1 MKRTIRRDGPH
12 TTEVLDVLAS
22 EIPSASSR
30 EALVDKAA
38 EILELS
44 VNPAGGPPTSSDGLV
59 YGLIQSGKTSVI
71 TVTAAM
77 AAENGFGCIIILTS
91 DTIPLYDQTLER
103 IRASLR
109 GLSVVGKKGW
119 EDPALFERQIR
130 NAPFAIVCSKNG
142 PIFSSLLDA
151 LKRSGSR
158 GAKQLAAF
166 IIDDE
171 ADQASLNTY
180 TSKNDGRV
188 SPINDAITELRSFF
202 PVNTYLQVTAT
213 PQALFLQRP
222 DHEYRPSFT
231 VLTEPGEGY
240 VGGDD
245 FFAPN
250 SPLLRS
256 VDLHEVEQLR
266 SSHQPDQTDT
276 VPTGLRDAL
285 LTFFVGAA
293 ARNIQDRTAASAFL
307 CHVSHEKVKH
317 RHLVDLID
325 RFKEEAINALRDTAR
340 PAGRRLLDL
349 MEKAY
354 KNLLTT
360 QPDLP
365 PFEKVVE
372 RVRFLLP
379 GANIKLI
386 DSSSKDA
393 IQLDHVFSIF
403 VGGNKL
409 GRGVTIKN
417 LIVSYYGRNP
427 KKPNT
432 DTVLQHARMYGYRRG
447 SLGVTRLFLPDTVAE
462 HFRIIHQMESA
473 LREHLKRHAKGDA
486 VGLYISSPLRATRAN
501 VLEPNALGVFVA
513 GHSYNPAYPLRT
525 SAAHEHT
532 EALDKLLASFDQQD
546 AVPVSIDLLA
556 EIVGHCVPDPKY
568 GTGVWDT
575 STVQAALRMLPTLK
589 QFGDRAFL
597 VVRRGR
603 ALNEP
608 RRETQGILSGG
619 EESLAPRNAPT
630 LFAYRQNA
638 NARGEAAVWWPQIR
652 FPDGSYWFTFSFNR

>member
-1 MKRTIRRDGPH
+1 MSRTIRTDGPH
-12 TTEVLDVLAS
+12 TTEVLDVLAA
-22 EIPSASSR
+22 EIRSPRSR
-30 EALVDKAA
+30 ETLVERAA
-38 EILELS
+38 QILSLS
-44 VNPAGGPPTSSDGLV
+44 VDPDGPRTVNHGLV

-109 GLSVVGKKGW
+109 GLNVIGKKGW
-119 EDPALFERQIR
+119 EDSTFFERQIR

-142 PIFSSLLDA
+142 PITASLLEA

-158 GAKQLAAF
+158 GAKKLATF

-171 ADQASLNTY
+171 ADQASLNTFEN
-180 TSKNDGRV
+180 KKDGRV
-188 SPINDAITELRSFF
+188 STINDTISELRSFF
-202 PVNTYLQVTAT
+202 PTNTYLQVTAT

-222 DHEYRPSFT
+222 DHDYRPSFT
-231 VLTEPGEGY
+231 VLTQPGDGY

-245 FFAPN
+245 FFAAN
-250 SPLLRS
+250 SPLLRP

-266 SSHQPDQTDT
+266 STHQPDQTDT
-276 VPTGLRDAL
+276 VPPGLRDAL

-293 ARNIQDRTAASAFL
+293 ARNLAERTVSSAFL

-325 RFKEEAINALRDTAR
+325 RFKEETLNGLREPTRA
-340 PAGRRLLDL
+340 AGRRLLEQT
-349 MEKAY
+349 EKMY
-354 KNLLTT
+354 ENLLTT
-360 QPDLP
+360 APTLP
-365 PFEKVVE
+365 PFDEIVD
-372 RVRFLLP
+372 RIRFLLP

-393 IQLDHVFSIF
+393 IELDHVFSIF

-409 GRGVTIKN
+409 GRGVTIRN

-432 DTVLQHARMYGYRRG
+432 DTVLQHARMYGYRRA
-447 SLGVTRLFLPDTVAE
+447 SLGVTRLFLPDSVAE

-473 LREHLKRHAKGDA
+473 LRDHLQRHAKGVA
-486 VGLYISSPLRATRAN
+486 VGLYISGPLRATRSN
-501 VLEPNALGVFVA
+501 VLDPETLGVFVA

-525 SAAHEHT
+525 AAVREHT
-532 EALDKLLASFDQQD
+532 DTLDRLLAPFDGD
-546 AVPVSIDLLA
+546 SATTVSPELLV
-556 EIVGHCVPDPKY
+556 EIVGHCLPDRRH
-568 GTGVWDT
+568 GTGVWHPP
-575 STVQAALRMLPTLK
+575 TVQEAIRTLARPELC
-589 QFGDRAFL
+589 GDSAYI
-597 VVRRGR
+597 VVRRNR

-619 EESLAPRNAPT
+619 EESLAPRKSPT
-630 LFAYRQNA
+630 LFIYRQNA
-638 NARGEAAVWWPQIR
+638 NARGELEVWWPQIR
-652 FPDGSYWFTFSFNR
+652 FPDGSYWLTFSFKQ

>member
-1 MKRTIRRDGPH
+1 MTRTIKRDGAH
-12 TTEVLDVLAS
+12 TAEVLAVLAS
-22 EIPSASSR
+22 DIPSAESR
-30 EALVDKAA
+30 RALVAKAA
-38 EILELS
+38 EILTLS
-44 VNPAGGPPTSSDGLV
+44 VDPGGGPPTTSDGLV

-91 DTIPLYDQTLER
+91 DTIPLYAQTLER

-109 GLSVVGKKGW
+109 GLTVVGKKGW
-119 EDPALFERQIR
+119 EDPTIFERQIR
-130 NAPFAIVCSKNG
+130 NAPLVIVCSKNG
-142 PIFSSLLDA
+142 PIFSSLMDA

-158 GAKQLAAF
+158 GAKRLAAF

-171 ADQASLNTY
+171 ADQASLNTFA
-180 TSKNDGRV
+180 SKNDGRV
-188 SPINDAITELRSFF
+188 STINDAITELRSFF
-202 PVNTYLQVTAT
+202 PINTYLQVTAT

-222 DHEYRPSFT
+222 EHDYRPSFT

-245 FFAPN
+245 FFASG

-256 VDLHEVEQLR
+256 VDLLEVEQLR
-266 SSHQPDQTDT
+266 STHQPDQTDS
-276 VPTGLRDAL
+276 VPPGLRDAL
-285 LTFFVGAA
+285 LTFFMGAA
-293 ARNIQDRTAASAFL
+293 ARNIADGTASSAFL

-325 RFKEEAINALRDTAR
+325 RFKEEAMNALRYPER
-340 PAGRRLLDL
+340 PAGRRLLDQ
-349 MEKAY
+349 MEKGY
-354 KNLLTT
+354 KNLLST
-360 QPDLP
+360 QPELP
-365 PFEKVVE
+365 SFEKIVD

-393 IQLDHVFSIF
+393 IELDHVFSIF

-432 DTVLQHARMYGYRRG
+432 DTVLQHARMYGYRRAN
-447 SLGVTRLFLPDTVAE
+447 LGVTRLFLPDTVAD

-473 LREHLKRHAKGDA
+473 LREHLKRHAQGDA

-501 VLEPNALGVFVA
+501 VLDPNSLGVFVA

-525 SAAHEHT
+525 PAVEDHT
-532 EALDKLLASFDQQD
+532 AALDALLMPFTGDD
-546 AVPVSIDLLA
+546 AVAVAPDLLI
-556 EIVGHCVPDPKY
+556 EILGHCVSDPKH
-568 GTGVWDT
+568 GTGVWD
-575 STVQAALRMLPTLK
+575 SETVQAAVRTLARPEL
-589 QFGDRAFL
+589 FNGRAFV

-630 LFAYRQNA
+630 LFIYRQNA
-638 NARGEAAVWWPQIR
+638 NSRGDVAVWWPQVR
-652 FPDGSYWFTFSFNR
+652 FPDGSYWLTFSFNR

>member
-1 MKRTIRRDGPH
+1 MTRTIRSDGPH
-12 TTEVLDVLAS
+12 TTEVLDVLAA
-22 EIPSASSR
+22 EIRSPKAR
-30 EALVDKAA
+30 QTLVERAA
-38 EILELS
+38 EIVTLS
-44 VNPAGGPPTSSDGLV
+44 VDPDGPATANHGLV

-109 GLSVVGKKGW
+109 GLNVVGKKGW
-119 EDPALFERQIR
+119 EDPTFFERQIR

-142 PIFSSLLDA
+142 PITTSLLDA
-151 LKRSGSR
+151 LKHSGSR
-158 GAKQLAAF
+158 GAKQLATL

-171 ADQASLNTY
+171 ADQASLNTFA
-180 TSKNDGRV
+180 SKNNGRV
-188 SPINDAITELRSFF
+188 STINDAISELRTFF
-202 PVNTYLQVTAT
+202 PKNTYLQVTAT
-213 PQALFLQRP
+213 PQALFLQHP
-222 DHEYRPSFT
+222 DHDYRPSFT
-231 VLTEPGEGY
+231 VLTEPGDGY

-245 FFAPN
+245 FFAPK
-250 SPLLRS
+250 SPLLRP

-266 SSHQPDQTDT
+266 STNQPDQTDT
-276 VPTGLRDAL
+276 VPPGLRDAL
-285 LTFFVGAA
+285 LTFFIGAA
-293 ARNIQDRTAASAFL
+293 ARNLADRTASSAFL

-325 RFKEEAINALRDTAR
+325 RFKEDTLNALREPSR
-340 PAGRRLLDL
+340 PAGRRLLEQT
-349 MEKAY
+349 EKLY
-354 KNLLTT
+354 KNLLATE
-360 QPDLP
+360 PALP
-365 PFEKVVE
+365 AFEEIVN

-393 IQLDHVFSIF
+393 IELDHVFSIF

-432 DTVLQHARMYGYRRG
+432 DTVLQHARMYGYRRA
-447 SLGVTRLFLPDTVAE
+447 SLGVTRLFLPDSVAE

-473 LREHLKRHAKGDA
+473 LREHLQRHAKGDA
-486 VGLYISSPLRATRAN
+486 IGLYISAPLRATRSN
-501 VLEPNALGVFVA
+501 VLDPETLGVFVA

-525 SAAHEHT
+525 PAVRDHT
-532 EALDKLLASFDQQD
+532 AALDSLLAPFD
-546 AVPVSIDLLA
+546 AESAYPVSPELLV
-556 EIVGHCVPDPKY
+556 EIIGHCLPDPEH
-568 GTGVWDT
+568 GTGVWHPA
-575 STVQAALRMLPTLK
+575 TVQEAIRTLARPELC
-589 QFGDRAFL
+589 GDRAFL
-597 VVRRGR
+597 IVRRGR

-619 EESLAPRNAPT
+619 EESIAPRNAPT
-630 LFAYRQNA
+630 LFIYRQDA
-638 NARGEAAVWWPQIR
+638 KKRAEAEVWWPQIR
-652 FPDGSYWFTFSFNR
+652 FPDGSYWLTFSFKR